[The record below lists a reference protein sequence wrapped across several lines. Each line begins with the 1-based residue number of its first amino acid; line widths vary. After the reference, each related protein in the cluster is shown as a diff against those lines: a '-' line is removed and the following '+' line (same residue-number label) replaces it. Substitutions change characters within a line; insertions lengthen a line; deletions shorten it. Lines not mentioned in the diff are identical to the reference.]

1 MSQTDREL
9 RRVLRETRRLVEDA
23 REVNEKFLEQ
33 EKKIKNLEKTLKM
46 QENVLL
52 RARHLE
58 VHVEHASLGHPAL
71 PDATLPELS
80 FQEWCY
86 FYNMQ
91 WCVNGEY
98 KEAREVMDL
107 ENIFHERS
115 MLEGDYRPPSV
126 DAFIRGETIKSQ
138 PPRVYRPE
146 LFYDDRF
153 FLKVPELPRSRS
165 RSPVRSEEGA
175 DAAVE
180 SSDEYW
186 IESAQ
191 NNPDDVIPPS

>member
-9 RRVLRETRRLVEDA
+9 RQVLREARRLVEDA
-23 REVNEKFLEQ
+23 HVVREKVIEQ
-33 EKKIKNLEKTLKM
+33 EKKIKKLEKTLKT
-46 QENVLL
+46 QENILL

-80 FQEWCY
+80 FQDWCY
-86 FYNMQ
+86 FYNMK

-98 KEAREVMDL
+98 KEVREVMDL
-107 ENIFHERS
+107 ENHFHDRS
-115 MLEGDYRPPSV
+115 VLEGDYRSPSV

-138 PPRVYRPE
+138 PPREYKPE
-146 LFYDDRF
+146 LFYGDRF
-153 FLKVPELPRSRS
+153 FLKVPEIPRSRS

-180 SSDEYW
+180 SSEEYW

-191 NNPDDVIPPS
+191 NDPSSAL